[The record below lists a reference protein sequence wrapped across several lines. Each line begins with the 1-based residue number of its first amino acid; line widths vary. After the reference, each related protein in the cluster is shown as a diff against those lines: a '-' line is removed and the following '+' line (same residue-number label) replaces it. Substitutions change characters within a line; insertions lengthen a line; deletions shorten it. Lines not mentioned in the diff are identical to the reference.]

1 MDEKTDKTS
10 DPEWLRNLPL
20 RAEEIGFSPDQM
32 IACKACDKPNGPNRA
47 SCLYCG
53 ARIEGAS
60 SERLDV
66 RELEGWEKGLNVI
79 AGGLTNSNVRTAAE
93 KLAGFMVTDPET
105 INTILG
111 SGARVPVARVEF
123 ADQAAA
129 ITKMLSEFGAE
140 CVTIPDEDML
150 LSGAPIRLRAI
161 DFNGDSILLTPF
173 GGGDPTVLPR
183 EDLSLIVS
191 CTVFK
196 ERREAVERTK
206 RRSTT
211 TVSETQLST
220 DEPILDLYTRRD
232 PVGWRIPIS
241 GFDFSSLGADKSLL
255 ALENMSKLLSRLCNF
270 SPDARMVD
278 DYVSVRSLLEYCWP
292 SEHRKDKSGP
302 KSFGFPR
309 KNLSSVFSSDNLLQ
323 VTKYSRLQWY
333 LL

>member
-20 RAEEIGFSPDQM
+20 RGEEIGFSPDQM
-32 IACKACDKPNGPNRA
+32 IACKACDKLNGPNRA
-47 SCLYCG
+47 ACLYCG
-53 ARIEGAS
+53 ARIEGS
-60 SERLDV
+60 SIERLDV
-66 RELEGWEKGLNVI
+66 RELEGWEKGINVI
-79 AGGLTNSNVRTAAE
+79 AGGLADSNVRTAAD
-93 KLAGFMVTDPET
+93 KLAAFMSADPEA

-111 SGARVPVARVEF
+111 ADARVPVARVEF

-129 ITKMLSEFGAE
+129 ISKMLSEFGWD
-140 CVTIPDEDML
+140 CITIPDEDL
-150 LSGAPIRLRAI
+150 LFSGTPVRLHAI
-161 DFNGDSILLTPF
+161 DFNGDHLLLTPF
-173 GGGDPTVLPR
+173 GGSDPTLLPR

-191 CTVFK
+191 CTLFK
-196 ERREAVERTK
+196 ERREAIERKK

-220 DEPILDLYTRRD
+220 DEPILDLYRRQD
-232 PVGWRIPIS
+232 PVGWRIPVS

-255 ALENMSKLLSRLCNF
+255 ALENMSKLLSRLCSF

-292 SEHRKDKSGP
+292 SEHRRDRSGP
-302 KSFGFPR
+302 KSYGFPR
-309 KNLSSVFSSDNLLQ
+309 KNSSSVFSSDNVLQ
-323 VTKYSRLQWY
+323 VTKYSRLQWH